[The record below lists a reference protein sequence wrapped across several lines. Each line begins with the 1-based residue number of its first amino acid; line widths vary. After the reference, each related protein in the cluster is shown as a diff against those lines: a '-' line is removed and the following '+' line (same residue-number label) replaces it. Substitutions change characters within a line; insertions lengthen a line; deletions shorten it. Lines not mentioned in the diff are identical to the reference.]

1 MTMYRVRMGSDTA
14 ALLRQALALPDGE
27 REDLA
32 MELLASL
39 PESVDDELSDEW
51 VGEVERRIEQV
62 ESGAVVCEEWDV
74 VEQRLLAKFP
84 PA

>member
-1 MTMYRVRMGSDTA
+1 MTMYRVPMGSDTA

-39 PESVDDELSDEW
+39 PESVDDGLSDEW
-51 VGEVERRIEQV
+51 IGEVERRIEQV
-62 ESGAVVCEEWDV
+62 ESGAVVCEEWDA

>member
-1 MTMYRVRMGSDTA
+1 MTMYRVAMASDTA

-39 PESVDDELSDEW
+39 PESVDNELSDEW

-84 PA
+84 RA

>member
-1 MTMYRVRMGSDTA
+1 MASDTA

-39 PESVDDELSDEW
+39 PESVDNELSDEW

-84 PA
+84 RA